1 MTAEIS
7 LCIQLYDEPPE
18 MEREFGSCDGFDE
31 DCIQPETVESSLE
44 PYMILAKLR
53 FDMTFSRQRGNLPN
67 CHLVIVRSCVGI
79 WNGNCKCGA
88 L

>member
-1 MTAEIS
+1 MTAENS
-7 LCIQLYDEPPE
+7 LCIQLCDELPE

-31 DCIQPETVESSLE
+31 DCIQPNTVESSLE

-53 FDMTFSRQRGNLPN
+53 FDMTFSRQRGSLPN
-67 CHLVIVRSCVGI
+67 CHLVIVRSKGGI
-79 WNGNCKCGA
+79 WNGNRKWGA